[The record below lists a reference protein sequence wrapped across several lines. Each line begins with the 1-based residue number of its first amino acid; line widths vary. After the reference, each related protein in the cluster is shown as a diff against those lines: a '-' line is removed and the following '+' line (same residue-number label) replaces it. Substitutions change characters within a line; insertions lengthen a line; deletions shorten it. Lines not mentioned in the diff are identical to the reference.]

1 MKLEEE
7 ILTNKF
13 VSETQK
19 AAINL
24 LFTSHW
30 LHTRINSYL
39 KPFGLTHEQF
49 NVMRILK
56 GKHPEKMCVKNIGMR
71 MIEKNSNV
79 PRILDRLEKKGWITR
94 QQSQEDRRETVTSIT
109 PAGLDVLEK
118 ASFNIA
124 SNQESMMNLD
134 EATAIKLNV
143 ILENIRE
150 C

>member
-7 ILTNKF
+7 IHTNKF
-13 VSETQK
+13 VSEIQK
-19 AAINL
+19 ATINL

-30 LHTRINSYL
+30 LHTRINTYL

-79 PRILDRLEKKGWITR
+79 PRILDRLEKKGWIFR

-109 PAGLDVLEK
+109 PAGMEILEK
-118 ASFNIA
+118 ASSAIA
-124 SNQESMMNLD
+124 FKQASMINLD
-134 EATAIKLNV
+134 EATAAKLNI

>member
-1 MKLEEE
+1 MRLEEE
-7 ILTNKF
+7 IHTSKF
-13 VSETQK
+13 VSEVQK

-39 KPFGLTHEQF
+39 KPFGFTHEQF

-94 QQSQEDRRETVTSIT
+94 QQSQADRRETETSLTSLGIEM
-109 PAGLDVLEK
+109 LDKASASVVLNQHSMMKLDETMALELNSILEK
-118 ASFNIA
+118 
-124 SNQESMMNLD
+124 
-134 EATAIKLNV
+134 
-143 ILENIRE
+143 IRE
-150 C
+150 I